1 MGSTESTPRKVSFG
15 VDEEERVRVL
25 QGIRLSED
33 VVNRMKD
40 PSASSRVQQ
49 PSPASPPP
57 ASTSTSP
64 PAASALHISPPP
76 PSFSHSSS
84 FAFGSPEDPKPPK
97 AESQS
102 SRQPSE
108 AEEDLY
114 RRYEQEQAMIQEEL
128 LQLVKR
134 EREVTRD
141 HTKSSLSWEND
152 MNQEKQRTAQLAKE
166 LEGVEAE
173 LRRRDIFYK
182 EQLGRIERKNAEMYR
197 LSSQQFHE
205 AATRLEDT
213 VKPRRAEPVCSGLQS
228 EILRCYR
235 DNLREVLK
243 CSDLVK
249 AYQHCVSTAQKN
261 LTTGLPT
268 SSQRH
273 KRIEPR
279 SHSKLGGK
287 LVLGS
292 RSASFLIQG
301 SFYYPLLFCDFTFL
315 FSPQLYVKTIFN
327 FLVFEFEILFPSPLL
342 EKASNLIY
350 MLYVYIYYP
359 LLRFMEGAEVF
370 GAEFRAMPSPSFFV
384 ISSSHQG
391 ILCGGPLGRYGH
403 RTEKKR
409 WGG

>member
-40 PSASSRVQQ
+40 PSASSKVQQ

-64 PAASALHISPPP
+64 PAASSLHTSPSP

-84 FAFGSPEDPKPPK
+84 FVFGSPEGKSKHPRTDPKPPK

-102 SRQPSE
+102 SQQPSE

-114 RRYEQEQAMIQEEL
+114 RRYEQEKAMIQEEL

-134 EREVTRD
+134 EREVARE
-141 HTKSSLSWEND
+141 HLKSSLPWEKKG
-152 MNQEKQRTAQLAKE
+152 MNQEKQRSAQLAKE

-182 EQLGRIERKNAEMYR
+182 EQLGRIERKNAEMYK
-197 LSSQQFHE
+197 LSSQRFHE
-205 AATRLEDT
+205 AATQLEDT
-213 VKPRRAEPVCSGLQS
+213 IKPRRVDPVCSGLQS
-228 EILRCYR
+228 KILHCYR

-249 AYQHCVSTAQKN
+249 AYQHCVSTAQK
-261 LTTGLPT
+261 
-268 SSQRH
+268 
-273 KRIEPR
+273 
-279 SHSKLGGK
+279 
-287 LVLGS
+287 
-292 RSASFLIQG
+292 
-301 SFYYPLLFCDFTFL
+301 
-315 FSPQLYVKTIFN
+315 
-327 FLVFEFEILFPSPLL
+327 
-342 EKASNLIY
+342 SN
-350 MLYVYIYYP
+350 MKQAANHP
-359 LLRFMEGAEVF
+359 
-370 GAEFRAMPSPSFFV
+370 
-384 ISSSHQG
+384 
-391 ILCGGPLGRYGH
+391 
-403 RTEKKR
+403 
-409 WGG
+409 